1 LKQLSLCPK
10 ILDQRA
16 ARNLRGE
23 KINIVYALVTT
34 ASSTVLDHR
43 EDQEALQT
51 FVDKRRAE
59 NPNPRVYQPGDD
71 FKAAIAEHLESLRK
85 KNQTEGDR

>member
-1 LKQLSLCPK
+1 MSNKPDFTRMSSS
-10 ILDQRA
+10 D
-16 ARNLRGE
+16 LRT
-23 KINIVYALVTT
+23 Y
-34 ASSTVLDHR
+34 VLDHR

-71 FKAAIAEHLESLRK
+71 FKAAIAEHLESLRR
-85 KNQTEGDR
+85 KNQVEGDR